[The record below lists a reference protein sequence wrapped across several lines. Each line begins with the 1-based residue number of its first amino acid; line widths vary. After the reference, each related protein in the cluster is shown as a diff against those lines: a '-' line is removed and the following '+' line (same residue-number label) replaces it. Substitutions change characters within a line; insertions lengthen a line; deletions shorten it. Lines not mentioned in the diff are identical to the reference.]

1 MGLLDG
7 LKKKAPEVTPDPIA
21 EPAAKPD
28 QEPDAFK
35 WHWPDKGYSGETVR
49 IVQRVNLTEKNVK
62 VEVPEENGYFVKG
75 GYLWEEDGTVRALD
89 GDDVIFEVTKRSKAY
104 KELEEYFRHR
114 AANITI
120 YKRTGEYGVFY
131 RANLKFDVLLDE

>member
-1 MGLLDG
+1 MGLFDG
-7 LKKKAPEVTPDPIA
+7 LKKKAAAPVPDPIV

-28 QEPDAFK
+28 QDSEDLK
-35 WHWPDKGYSGETVR
+35 WHWPEKGYSGDTIR

-62 VEVPEENGYFVKG
+62 VEVPGEEGLYIKG
-75 GYLWEEDGTVRALD
+75 AYLWEEDGTVRALD

-104 KELEEYFRHR
+104 KELENYFRHR

-120 YKRTGEYGVFY
+120 YERTGDYGKFY
-131 RANLKFDVLLDE
+131 RANLKFDVVRDD